1 MGLLDPH
8 SSKLP
13 PGPKYIQFGEIKDEY
28 DKAKLTLTQ
37 NFPMCFSAISELF
50 ECEKQNGYKP
60 TTSKNDTK
68 SKTCKNENAH
78 LNFCILSSFCPSEAQ
93 LLMECT
99 NGVIPTD
106 DNKLPSKCQIYFNSF
121 DNCLQRKTKEFELR
135 NLKESE
141 PISQVIY
148 GEQTTTPTESNK
160 NNNNNKN

>member
-1 MGLLDPH
+1 MGIIDPN

-13 PGPKYIQFGEIKDEY
+13 AGPKYIQFGEIKDEY
-28 DKAKLTLTQ
+28 DKAKLLLTQ
-37 NFPMCFSAISELF
+37 DFPMCFSAISSLF
-50 ECEKQNGYKP
+50 ECEKLNGYKP
-60 TTSKNDTK
+60 STSKNDTT
-68 SKTCKNENAH
+68 SKKCKNENAH

-135 NLKESE
+135 DSKESD
-141 PISQVIY
+141 PVSQVIY
-148 GEQTTTPTESNK
+148 GEQTTQTEG
-160 NNNNNKN
+160 NNN